1 MIVNKNVD
9 ELMQLTKMQ
18 GLTFDDVTL
27 VTQYADF
34 LPEDTCIKSK
44 FSRNISLNIPFVS
57 AAMDTVTGSSMA
69 IAIARLGGIGVIH
82 KNMDIDLH
90 AEAVRKVKLHSN
102 GLIQDPVCFTVSQTV
117 EELLN
122 FKDEKRFPFSGFPI
136 LDENGRVA
144 GILTAKDLKFCN
156 DSQLKLADV
165 MTKNILTAAED
176 TSLEEAYKIMIDK
189 KIGKLPLL
197 CENGE
202 LAGLYSFHDVNALI
216 SGTSKL
222 ENLDDKYQ
230 LRCAAAISPYDFKR
244 AESLINAG
252 VDAIILC
259 LTLFILAFTH
269 STGSPAR
276 VYNN

>member
-82 KNMDIDLH
+82 KNMDIELH

-102 GLIQDPVCFTVSQTV
+102 GLIQNPVSFNVSQTV

-122 FKDEKRFPFSGFPI
+122 YKDEKRLPFSGFPI
-136 LDENGRVA
+136 LDGNGRVA

-156 DSQLKLADV
+156 DRRLKLEQV
-165 MTKNILTAAED
+165 MTKNILTDYISRKFNFLVRYKNMCKWIPPNYPMVTDNIVKQNNVAFMHFVGPVKIPRIKSYFSTKD
-176 TSLEEAYKIMIDK
+176 WTTNNDKQHIMEEIKSERYKYI
-189 KIGKLPLL
+189 
-197 CENGE
+197 
-202 LAGLYSFHDVNALI
+202 
-216 SGTSKL
+216 
-222 ENLDDKYQ
+222 
-230 LRCAAAISPYDFKR
+230 
-244 AESLINAG
+244 
-252 VDAIILC
+252 
-259 LTLFILAFTH
+259 
-269 STGSPAR
+269 
-276 VYNN
+276 